1 MKKKICIVLVAI
13 ALLVP
18 SFAFAQLFDISLGA
32 TAQCGANPLVNP
44 DKGWDWSEMGKIESW
59 SFGGELRLKLTIIE
73 IDVIGLYNQYIP
85 MNSDTP
91 DHVISG
97 MFTGGLAFD
106 LFNFIRLGVGM
117 GPNISWNITQGSF
130 IMGVHQIGGFDDF
143 GDGFMNAPMNYRATL
158 DFMLGPVMLGMNYT
172 VPSAFTFKKLEAK
185 DLAPQ
190 WDFGRFGA
198 SVLISFF

>member
-32 TAQCGANPLVNP
+32 TAQFGQNPITE
-44 DKGWDWSEMGKIESW
+44 DGWDWASMGKIESW

-73 IDVIGLYNQYIP
+73 VDVIGLYNQY
-85 MNSDTP
+85 NLAGQTN
-91 DHVISG
+91 HVISG

-130 IMGVHQIGGFDDF
+130 IMGIHQIGDFDDF

-158 DFMLGPVMLGMNYT
+158 DFMLGPVMLGVNYT